1 MNFCAAILH
10 IDDFIFAS
18 RLQPRRV
25 SKTLRF
31 CKRGLFMYAKNELMF
46 PPYVIPML
54 RDQRG
59 PEWQKLV
66 DRVLSVEE
74 DHPEALAF
82 CLMMIRLDG
91 CMECETD
98 SYRAMRGCAA
108 CAIQTLRRYKGN
120 DRDLLKLYNAA
131 QKEVD
136 EFLERKQKRNGRKQ

>member
-1 MNFCAAILH
+1 
-10 IDDFIFAS
+10 
-18 RLQPRRV
+18 
-25 SKTLRF
+25 
-31 CKRGLFMYAKNELMF
+31 MYAKNELMF

-59 PEWQKLV
+59 AEWQRLV

-98 SYRAMRGCAA
+98 SFRAMRGCAP

-120 DRDLLKLYNAA
+120 DRDLLKLHKAA
-131 QKEVD
+131 QKDVD
-136 EFLERKQKRNGRKQ
+136 EFLERKQKLNGRKQ